1 MPLRKGSSKSIISA
15 NIRELVRSGLS
26 QKQAVTI
33 AMNKA
38 GKKKMSKA
46 EARKSAARNLRGK
59 LKG

>member
-1 MPLRKGSSKSIISA
+1 MAKNPA
-15 NIRELVRSGLS
+15 
-26 QKQAVTI
+26 QQAAIAI